1 MTGAVIA
8 MIGNVGDRVAHGG
21 PIVAVLGAVDNV
33 FMFFVAIIAGSIVT
47 AVIVNVLKKDI
58 SNPEETQ
65 ELKEMKEVSATKEVT
80 EVQEQEIEQK
90 AEKVEIQKL
99 TDITS
104 LELIDVNLAGET
116 RDDIIDEMIGKL
128 NAVGALHSDSEF
140 KQAIMSREAESST
153 GIE

>member
-1 MTGAVIA
+1 
-8 MIGNVGDRVAHGG
+8 
-21 PIVAVLGAVDNV
+21 
-33 FMFFVAIIAGSIVT
+33 
-47 AVIVNVLKKDI
+47 
-58 SNPEETQ
+58 
-65 ELKEMKEVSATKEVT
+65 MKEVSATKEVT

>member
-1 MTGAVIA
+1 
-8 MIGNVGDRVAHGG
+8 
-21 PIVAVLGAVDNV
+21 
-33 FMFFVAIIAGSIVT
+33 
-47 AVIVNVLKKDI
+47 
-58 SNPEETQ
+58 
-65 ELKEMKEVSATKEVT
+65 MKEVSATKEVT

-153 GIE
+153 GIGMNIAIPHGKSNAVKTECCIWN